1 MAEMRET
8 DPTQRYVYLVPKQ
21 AEMPEVGDGG
31 DVSLQNLW
39 QMVWDHWRVVALFAV
54 SCAIGGGVYAFLA
67 TKWYKAEV
75 VLSPVS
81 DKGGLTGAL
90 ASLGGVA
97 DLAGLAGIALP
108 AAHGNVPLAILK
120 SKSFAREFIED
131 EKLLPVL
138 FADKWDAATGTWKDK
153 GPDQPDIR
161 DGVKYFDEKVRVVT
175 EDKKAGLVTLSIEW
189 KSPTEAARWANTLVK
204 RLNDRTRTEAIREA
218 ETSIGYLQKEMLATS
233 VIPLQ
238 QSIGRV
244 LESEMQKMTLA
255 RANEEFAFK
264 VVDGAFP
271 PKRRVYPQRS
281 LIILTAALLG
291 AMLGIVYVA
300 ISRLWR
306 QQRVS

>member
-1 MAEMRET
+1 MAEVRER
-8 DPTQRYVYLVPKQ
+8 DPTQHCDYLVPKQ
-21 AEMPEVGDGG
+21 AEMAETCDG
-31 DVSLQNLW
+31 DVGLQSLW
-39 QMVWDHWRVVALFAV
+39 QMVWENWRIVAIFAV
-54 SCAIGGGVYAFLA
+54 SWAIGGGVYAFLA

-90 ASLGGVA
+90 SSLGGVV

-108 AAHGNVPLAILK
+108 TAHGNVPLAVLK

-131 EKLLPVL
+131 EKLLPIL
-138 FADKWDAATGTWKDK
+138 LADKWDAKTGDWKGK
-153 GPDQPDIR
+153 GPDRPDIR
-161 DGVKYFDEKVRVVT
+161 DGVKYFDEAVRVVT

-189 KSPTEAARWANTLVK
+189 TNPSEAARWANTLVK
-204 RLNDRTRTEAIREA
+204 RLNDRTRTEAIRQA
-218 ETSIGYLQKEMLATS
+218 ETSIGYLQKEMLATNVVS
-233 VIPLQ
+233 LQ

-244 LESEMQKMTLA
+244 LESEMQEMTLA

-271 PKRRVYPQRS
+271 PKRRVFPQRS

-291 AMLGIVYVA
+291 AMLGIACVA

-306 QQRVS
+306 QRKVS